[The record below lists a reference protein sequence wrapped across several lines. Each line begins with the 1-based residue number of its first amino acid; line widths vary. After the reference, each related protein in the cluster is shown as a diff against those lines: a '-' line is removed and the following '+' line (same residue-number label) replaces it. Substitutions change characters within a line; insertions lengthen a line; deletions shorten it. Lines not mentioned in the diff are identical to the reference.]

1 MRYDGPGEGGGLTS
15 QPCTAA
21 SLDQDEVDQFV
32 EEEMRLAESMSM
44 AVFLNL
50 NKGSEFIRNGL
61 QYKIICIFVGK
72 SIFDSF
78 PCHFIFHQ
86 C

>member
-15 QPCTAA
+15 RPCTAA

-50 NKGSEFIRNGL
+50 NKGS
-61 QYKIICIFVGK
+61 
-72 SIFDSF
+72 
-78 PCHFIFHQ
+78 
-86 C
+86 